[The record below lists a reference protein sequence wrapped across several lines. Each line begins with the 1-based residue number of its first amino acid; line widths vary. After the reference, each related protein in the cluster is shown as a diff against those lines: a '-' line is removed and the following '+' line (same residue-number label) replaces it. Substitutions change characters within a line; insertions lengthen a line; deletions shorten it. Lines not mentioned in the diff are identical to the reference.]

1 MCSHYVGERAR
12 AKQARM
18 GVSLPANWEPPSGS
32 MHIYPT
38 QIAPIIRRPPE
49 RDSDDEAVPDMEI
62 VAAHFGLLPGFAKD
76 IKYGP
81 IDLQTMKP
89 D

>member
-12 AKQARM
+12 GKLARM
-18 GVSLPANWEPPSGS
+18 GVSLPADWKPPLGG

-38 QIAPIIRRPPE
+38 QLAPIIRRPPE

-62 VAAHFGLLPGFAKD
+62 VAARFELLPGFAKD
-76 IKYGP
+76 IK
-81 IDLQTMKP
+81 
-89 D
+89 